1 MKKHLVVLN
10 GPMGVGKTA
19 VGKRLA
25 DRLAPALFLDGD
37 WCWDLHPFTV
47 TADTKALVLK
57 NIRAFL
63 ENGLA
68 CPAVEA
74 LVFVWVLQEEAA
86 ALELLAGLEEQA
98 EILRVT
104 LEAGD
109 AVLAGRVSRDIAAG
123 KRAPGSV
130 ERSLSYQKFYPGQR
144 TLHLDTSR
152 LTPEE
157 AAAAIAGLLGR

>member
-63 ENGLA
+63 ENGLT
-68 CPAVEA
+68 CPAVET
-74 LVFVWVLQEEAA
+74 LVFVWVLQEEAD
-86 ALELLAGLEEQA
+86 
-98 EILRVT
+98 
-104 LEAGD
+104 D

>member
-25 DRLAPALFLDGD
+25 D
-37 WCWDLHPFTV
+37 
-47 TADTKALVLK
+47 
-57 NIRAFL
+57 
-63 ENGLA
+63 
-68 CPAVEA
+68 
-74 LVFVWVLQEEAA
+74 
-86 ALELLAGLEEQA
+86 
-98 EILRVT
+98 
-104 LEAGD
+104 
-109 AVLAGRVSRDIAAG
+109 RVSRDIAAG

>member
-57 NIRAFL
+57 NIRTFL

-68 CPAVEA
+68 CPAVET

-104 LEAGD
+104 LEADG

-123 KRAPGSV
+123 KREPGSV

-144 TLHLDTSR
+144 TLHLDTSCP
-152 LTPEE
+152 TPEE

>member
-57 NIRAFL
+57 NIRTFL

-68 CPAVEA
+68 CPAVET

-86 ALELLAGLEEQA
+86 ALELLAGL
-98 EILRVT
+98 
-104 LEAGD
+104 
-109 AVLAGRVSRDIAAG
+109 
-123 KRAPGSV
+123 
-130 ERSLSYQKFYPGQR
+130 
-144 TLHLDTSR
+144 
-152 LTPEE
+152 
-157 AAAAIAGLLGR
+157 

>member
-68 CPAVEA
+68 CPAVKT

-104 LEAGD
+104 LEADG

-123 KRAPGSV
+123 KRTPGSV